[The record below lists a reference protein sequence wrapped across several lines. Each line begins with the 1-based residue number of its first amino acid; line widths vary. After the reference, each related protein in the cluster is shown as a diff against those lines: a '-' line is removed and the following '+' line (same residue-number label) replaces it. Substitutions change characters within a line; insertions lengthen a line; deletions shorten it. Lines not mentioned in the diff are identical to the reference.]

1 MKTNLVLLATGC
13 AMLAISACSKSN
25 SNSSSNARII
35 FANGSVGATSI
46 SLAVNNTTLSN
57 ASSVAYLGF
66 TGYESA
72 PAGSA
77 TVTASLTGVGSL
89 GTTIT
94 TSLTANASYSVF
106 NCGTILADTLVLID
120 DNLPSASN
128 SYAYVRLV
136 NTSSDTTATAITA
149 SVGNTAIGSNIAYA
163 AASGFTQVTP
173 GSYTLTAFN
182 VNKPANIAT
191 LSNTQLNG
199 GKIYTLMYSGNSTQ
213 SVGFKLTIMPNN

>member
-1 MKTNLVLLATGC
+1 MKTTLALLATGC
-13 AMLAISACSKSN
+13 AVLAISACSKS
-25 SNSSSNARII
+25 SSDSSSSARIL
-35 FANGSVGATSI
+35 FANGSVGTTSA
-46 SLAVNNTTLSN
+46 SLTVNNTTLSN
-57 ASSVAYLGF
+57 ASSVAYLSF

-72 PAGSA
+72 AAGTA
-77 TVTASLTGVGSL
+77 TLSASLTGVGPL
-89 GTTIT
+89 GTIS
-94 TSLTANASYSVF
+94 TSIIANASYSVF
-106 NCGTILADTLVLID
+106 DCGSVLADTLILIAD
-120 DNLPSASN
+120 DLPSTSN

-136 NTSSDTTATAITA
+136 NTSSDTTAAAITA
-149 SVGNTAIGSNIAYA
+149 SVGNTSIGSNIAYA

-213 SVGFKLTIMPNN
+213 TVGFRLTIMPNN

>member
-1 MKTNLVLLATGC
+1 MKTNLAILATSF
-13 AMLAISACSKSN
+13 AVLAISACSKS
-25 SNSSSNARII
+25 SSDSSSNARII
-35 FANGSVGATSI
+35 FANGSVGATSTTL
-46 SLAVNNTTLSN
+46 SVNNTTLSN

-66 TGYESA
+66 TGYGAA
-72 PAGSA
+72 PAGAA
-77 TVTASLTGVGSL
+77 TITASLTGVGAL
-89 GTTIT
+89 GTIS

-106 NCGTILADTLVLID
+106 DCGTVLADTLVLIA

-149 SVGNTAIGSNIAYA
+149 SAGNTTVGSNIAYA

-191 LSNTQLNG
+191 LSNTQLSG

-213 SVGFKLTIMPNN
+213 AVGFKLTIMPNN

>member
-1 MKTNLVLLATGC
+1 MKTNLSLLATGC
-13 AMLAISACSKSN
+13 AVLAISACSKS
-25 SNSSSNARII
+25 SSDSSSNARVI
-35 FANGSVGATSI
+35 FANGSVGATSTA
-46 SLAVNNTTLSN
+46 LAVNNTTLSN
-57 ASSVAYLGF
+57 ASSIAYLGF
-66 TGYESA
+66 TGYEAA
-72 PAGSA
+72 PAGTA
-77 TVTASLTGVGSL
+77 TITASLTGVGAL
-89 GTTIT
+89 GAIS
-94 TSLTANASYSVF
+94 TSLTANATYSVF
-106 NCGTILADTLVLID
+106 DCGTVLADTLVLIA

-149 SVGNTAIGSNIAYA
+149 SVGNTTIGSNIAYA

-191 LSNTQLNG
+191 LSSTQLNG

-213 SVGFKLTIMPNN
+213 TVGFKLTIMPNN

>member
-1 MKTNLVLLATGC
+1 MKTKLSLLATGC
-13 AMLAISACSKSN
+13 AVLAISACSKSN
-25 SNSSSNARII
+25 SDSSSSARIL
-35 FANGSVGATSI
+35 FANGSVGATST

-72 PAGSA
+72 AAGSA
-77 TVTASLTGVGSL
+77 TLTASLTGVGSL
-89 GTTIT
+89 GTIST
-94 TSLTANASYSVF
+94 TLTANASYSVF
-106 NCGTILADTLVLID
+106 DCGTILADTLILIA
-120 DNLPSASN
+120 DNLPAAST

-149 SVGNTAIGSNIAYA
+149 SVGNTSIGSNIAYA

-182 VNKPANIAT
+182 INKPANIAT
-191 LSNTQLNG
+191 LSNMQLNG

-213 SVGFKLTIMPNN
+213 TVGFKLTVMPNN